1 MTAACDPLLKKDMKI
16 EWTDE
21 CLATFDKIK
30 KYLLN
35 LLILVPLTPGHPLIL
50 YLAMQ
55 EASKG
60 RMSGQL
66 NEPDQKEKVIYY
78 LSKKFNSCEI
88 NYIAIK
94 KTCYALAWA
103 LRKLWQYML
112 YFTTQLISMDP
123 IKYIFEKL
131 ALTRKISH
139 WQMLLSKFDI
149 VFVT

>member
-1 MTAACDPLLKKDMKI
+1 MKI

-35 LLILVPLTPGHPLIL
+35 LLILVPLMPGHPLIL
-50 YLAMQ
+50 HLAMQ

-60 RMSGQL
+60 CMSGQL

-112 YFTTQLISMDP
+112 YFTTQLFP
-123 IKYIFEKL
+123 W
-131 ALTRKISH
+131 T
-139 WQMLLSKFDI
+139 LLSTSLKSFPSQGRSPI
-149 VFVT
+149 GKCCSQNLISCL